1 MLVGHRFGTK
11 VVAGGKIDLA
21 GGKII
26 SRGREIILS
35 RGKNSL
41 AGGKSFLKKFLKSL
55 YPAEQSAEG
64 TSENVRSF
72 FLPN

>member
-26 SRGREIILS
+26 SRSREIILAG
-35 RGKNSL
+35 GKNDL
-41 AGGKSFLKKFLKSL
+41 AGGKSFWQVNYKS
-55 YPAEQSAEG
+55 
-64 TSENVRSF
+64 
-72 FLPN
+72 

>member
-41 AGGKSFLKKFLKSL
+41 AGGKSFWQVNLNHKKSL
-55 YPAEQSAEG
+55 L
-64 TSENVRSF
+64 SETTFHHRS
-72 FLPN
+72 